1 MPSPTEYLGNTSSF
15 EKNAK
20 CEICRL
26 EYRSVAFEYRL
37 HITEFITS

>member
-1 MPSPTEYLGNTSSF
+1 MPSPTEYLGNPGTLK
-15 EKNAK
+15 KNAK

-37 HITEFITS
+37 HITEFISS